1 MKKDEFFQLKL
12 NESKD
17 ILVHINDSIRETRN
31 RLYFLIGL
39 ILAIFSYLI
48 DDVLNDN
55 FTSVKSI
62 ILYSIIVLMTYVI
75 YQSRFALKPLKLRF
89 NGIEPKTFKL
99 VEDDKSK
106 EVLEKILNTYQ
117 ISIDVNGY
125 HLIKIS
131 TAFNKSFNS
140 LVVWFFITCLCV
152 IFSRVIQ
159 CYV

>member
-1 MKKDEFFQLKL
+1 MKRDEFFQLKL

-48 DDVLNDN
+48 DDVLNND
-55 FTSVKSI
+55 FTSLKSV
-62 ILYSIIVLMTYVI
+62 ILYSIFILMIYVI
-75 YQSRFALKPLKLRF
+75 FQSRFALKPLKLRF

-99 VEDDKSK
+99 VENDKSK

-117 ISIDVNGY
+117 ISIDVNGS
-125 HLIKIS
+125 HLAKIS
-131 TAFNKSFNS
+131 KAFNKSFNS
-140 LVVWFFITCLCV
+140 LVIWFFITCLCIV
-152 IFSRVIQ
+152 FSRVIQ
-159 CYV
+159 CYI